1 VRNRTRGFPHGA
13 RSDKQSAMSLEID
26 NLRCVRAGRTV
37 FSGLS
42 VEVAPGE
49 ALILA
54 GPNGAGKSTLL
65 RILAGL
71 LRPDE
76 GDARFG
82 EMSLREDRAG
92 FQEHLLYT
100 GHLDAVKPALSARE
114 TLIFWAQVYGAPTA
128 NVMTALDAMGLE
140 RLADHPVRTLSAGQR
155 RRLGLARLAL
165 IDRPLWL
172 LDEPTV
178 SLDAESSARVAE
190 LARKRCESG
199 GIVIAATHI
208 DLAIPAAKTLDPAQ
222 FVPVVQEGK
231 VSDDDLVLSGDAW

>member
-1 VRNRTRGFPHGA
+1 
-13 RSDKQSAMSLEID
+13 MSLSID

-42 VEVAPGE
+42 VDVQPGE

-71 LRPDE
+71 LRPDA
-76 GDARFG
+76 GDAQFSG
-82 EMSLREDRAG
+82 VSLTSERVE
-92 FQEHLLYT
+92 FQERVLYT
-100 GHLDAVKPALSARE
+100 GHLDAVKPALTVQE
-114 TLIFWAQVYGAPTA
+114 MLTFWADVYDAHHDAVGPAIE
-128 NVMTALDAMGLE
+128 ALALA

-155 RRLGLARLAL
+155 RRLGLSRLAL

-178 SLDAESSARVAE
+178 SLDADSAARVAA
-190 LARKRCESG
+190 LARSRCESG
-199 GIVIAATHI
+199 GIVVAATHI
-208 DLAIPAAKTLDPAQ
+208 DLAIPAAKTIDPGSFKLEATEDG
-222 FVPVVQEGK
+222 VTA
-231 VSDDDLVLSGDAW
+231 DDLVLSGDAW

>member
-1 VRNRTRGFPHGA
+1 MN
-13 RSDKQSAMSLEID
+13 LEIEK
-26 NLRCVRAGRTV
+26 LRCVRAGRTV
-37 FSGLS
+37 FANLS
-42 VEVAPGE
+42 VRVARGE

-71 LRPDE
+71 LRADE
-76 GDARFG
+76 GDARLG
-82 EMSLREDRAG
+82 DVSLREDRAE
-92 FQEHLLYT
+92 FQSHILYT
-100 GHLDAVKPALSARE
+100 GHLDAVKPALSAFE
-114 TLIFWAQVYGAPTA
+114 TLAFWAQIYASPA
-128 NVMTALDAMGLE
+128 SNIMDALQAMGLE

-172 LDEPTV
+172 LE
-178 SLDAESSARVAE
+178 
-190 LARKRCESG
+190 RCESG

-208 DLAIPAAKTLDPAQ
+208 DLSIPAAKTLDPAKY
-222 FVPVVQEGK
+222 VPEVKEGI

>member
-1 VRNRTRGFPHGA
+1 MN
-13 RSDKQSAMSLEID
+13 LEIEK
-26 NLRCVRAGRTV
+26 LRCVRAGRTV
-37 FSGLS
+37 FANLS
-42 VEVAPGE
+42 VRVARGE

-71 LRPDE
+71 LRADE
-76 GDARFG
+76 GDARLG
-82 EMSLREDRAG
+82 DVSLREDRAE
-92 FQEHLLYT
+92 FQSHILYT
-100 GHLDAVKPALSARE
+100 GHLDAVKPALSAFE
-114 TLIFWAQVYGAPTA
+114 TLAFWAQIYASPA
-128 NVMTALDAMGLE
+128 SNIMDALQAMGLE

-178 SLDAESSARVAE
+178 SLDAESSARVAA

-208 DLAIPAAKTLDPAQ
+208 DLSIPAAKTLDPAKY
-222 FVPVVQEGK
+222 VPEVKEGI

>member
-1 VRNRTRGFPHGA
+1 
-13 RSDKQSAMSLEID
+13 MSLEID
-26 NLRCVRAGRTV
+26 NLSCIRAGRTV
-37 FSGLS
+37 FADLS
-42 VEVAPGE
+42 VRVASGE

-82 EMSLREDRAG
+82 DVSLREDRAE
-92 FQEHLLYT
+92 FQGQILYT
-100 GHLDAVKPALSARE
+100 GHLDAVKPALSAQE
-114 TLIFWAQVYGAPTA
+114 TLAFWAKVYATPDSG
-128 NVMTALDAMGLE
+128 VMAALDAMGLE

-178 SLDAESSARVAE
+178 SLDAESSARVAT
-190 LARKRCESG
+190 LARKRCETG

-208 DLAIPAAKTLDPAQ
+208 DLSIPAAKTLDPAQ
-222 FVPVVQEGK
+222 FVPVAKEGT
-231 VSDDDLVLSGDAW
+231 VSADDLVLSGDAW